1 MTDKQNIERI
11 MAYMKDFP
19 PSLHSYNRLE
29 EAMKNPYSEIRI
41 IHNIIEEDRYIS
53 VKILRTVNSQAYHLE
68 SKINTISQA
77 IFKLGINEIKNLYLL
92 FSIIKEFDN
101 YIPKRDFSIHDFW
114 EHAFAVG
121 VISRILGKTIGL
133 RNLEDFFFEVVIHDL
148 PRLVY
153 NIFIPCD
160 FSASEDITGAKHIS
174 LMENE
179 TKEYNL
185 FHTYFL
191 DFLTNKW
198 TFPER
203 FVNVLKYYSIGLID
217 GKKDYLVGSV
227 HLAHDLAHILKLGCS
242 EENPIPEPNI
252 SIWNYMHL
260 TSEIFFNTYPNITK
274 DFNCSASILKIA

>member
-101 YIPKRDFSIHDFW
+101 YIPKGF
-114 EHAFAVG
+114 
-121 VISRILGKTIGL
+121 
-133 RNLEDFFFEVVIHDL
+133 
-148 PRLVY
+148 
-153 NIFIPCD
+153 
-160 FSASEDITGAKHIS
+160 
-174 LMENE
+174 
-179 TKEYNL
+179 
-185 FHTYFL
+185 FHT
-191 DFLTNKW
+191 
-198 TFPER
+198 
-203 FVNVLKYYSIGLID
+203 
-217 GKKDYLVGSV
+217 
-227 HLAHDLAHILKLGCS
+227 
-242 EENPIPEPNI
+242 
-252 SIWNYMHL
+252 
-260 TSEIFFNTYPNITK
+260 
-274 DFNCSASILKIA
+274 

>member
-133 RNLEDFFFEVVIHDL
+133 RNLEDFFFEVVIN
-148 PRLVY
+148 RL
-153 NIFIPCD
+153 
-160 FSASEDITGAKHIS
+160 
-174 LMENE
+174 
-179 TKEYNL
+179 
-185 FHTYFL
+185 
-191 DFLTNKW
+191 
-198 TFPER
+198 
-203 FVNVLKYYSIGLID
+203 
-217 GKKDYLVGSV
+217 KKLR
-227 HLAHDLAHILKLGCS
+227 
-242 EENPIPEPNI
+242 
-252 SIWNYMHL
+252 
-260 TSEIFFNTYPNITK
+260 
-274 DFNCSASILKIA
+274 